1 MHVARLAVWVYW
13 VYLIYCSEN
22 ALRMQLYYMQS
33 DARPQFSNQMIV
45 FIRIPFQFLSV
56 WCCWE
61 KLRAFVSK
69 AWTDDTTDHK
79 ANSRHNLIAK
89 RFTRPKNCIMP
100 SNWYVQMLCQDMPNV
115 WFDWECAKVESWS
128 YVHPH
133 FSTKRPKKGTFVAT
147 QRKASRS
154 MT

>member
-61 KLRAFVSK
+61 KIKGLCHKGLDGRHHRPQGRLQAQPHCEKVHTSEELYHAIELVRANVMPRYAKCLVWLGMCKSGILVVCSSSFLHETSQKGHLRCY
-69 AWTDDTTDHK
+69 
-79 ANSRHNLIAK
+79 
-89 RFTRPKNCIMP
+89 P
-100 SNWYVQMLCQDMPNV
+100 
-115 WFDWECAKVESWS
+115 EESI
-128 YVHPH
+128 
-133 FSTKRPKKGTFVAT
+133 
-147 QRKASRS
+147 
-154 MT
+154 